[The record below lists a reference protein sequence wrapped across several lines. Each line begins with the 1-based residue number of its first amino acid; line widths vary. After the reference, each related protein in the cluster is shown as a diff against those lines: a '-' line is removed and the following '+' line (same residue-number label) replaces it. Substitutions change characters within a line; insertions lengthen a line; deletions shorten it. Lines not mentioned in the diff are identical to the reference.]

1 MSYDLKGFKI
11 MGRKIRNKGKKIKL
25 TPFSDLIIDKSRK
38 PDITT
43 IGEVG
48 DVNVIHFKNKRGN
61 PAASV
66 ISVSDDVEG
75 KQILIADRNTSGIKS
90 VNVEEKFDEET
101 GERTYNL
108 VAKTLSNKV
117 IATTVS
123 IQTDKKKTKVKRK

>member
-1 MSYDLKGFKI
+1 

-25 TPFSDLIIDKSRK
+25 TPFSELIIDKSRK
-38 PDITT
+38 PEITT
-43 IGEVG
+43 IGDVG

-61 PAASV
+61 PTASI
-66 ISVSDDVEG
+66 ISISDDMDG

-90 VNVEEKFDEET
+90 VNVEEKFNSET
-101 GERTYNL
+101 GERVYNL

-123 IQTDKKKTKVKRK
+123 IQTQPKKSKSKRKNRK